1 MNVYDFDD
9 TIYDGESVFDFYLF
23 CLRKKPGMIRYIPFM
38 VRALIRYK
46 RCKIT
51 AEELI
56 SGGEKYIRLFFES
69 FPAPKALIVILNNY
83 QLLKQIISNM
93 KKIKKIYLDMQK
105 EDDVVISASWDEL
118 IGEACRRIGIKNVI
132 ASSIDHNGCSLKVL
146 CYGENKVKI
155 FKEKFP
161 GIKPENFY
169 TDSKNDQPMIEF
181 SENAYFV
188 EGDDIK
194 KIK

>member
-23 CLRKKPGMIRYIPFM
+23 CLRKKPGMIRYIPSM

-56 SGGEKYIRLFFES
+56 SGGEKYIKLFFES
-69 FPAPKALIVILNNY
+69 FPAPKALICEFWD
-83 QLLKQIISNM
+83 KNM

-132 ASSIDHNGCSLKVL
+132 ASSINHADCSLKVL
-146 CYGENKVKI
+146 CYGKNKVKI